1 MTAINTNV
9 NSLVTQTALRRN
21 EVEMS
26 NAMTRLSTG
35 KRINTAADDAA
46 GMAIASRMTA
56 QIKGLNQAVR
66 NAQDATSMVQ
76 TADGATQEISNMLQR
91 MRELSVQSSNG
102 TNTAD
107 DRTAL
112 DTEFQALM
120 LEVDRVAENTQWNGR
135 NVLDGSV
142 DVSETQ
148 ELGTVATSGVDDTDG
163 WISIGPGLQIGDQV
177 TYNANGGNEIDSTN
191 ITDGAS
197 AYVVGINESGA
208 VQLSGTAGGT
218 AWDTFDGSGGNDDQS
233 FTLSGSWVTY
243 QVGAN
248 SNQTVTMSFG
258 DFKIDSTDGVY
269 EQDISGWNIRT
280 EDSAN
285 TALTGL
291 TAAINKVNAQRATF
305 GSTVNRLG
313 YAIDNLANVSL
324 NAEASRSRVQDA
336 DYGAETSQLARTQ
349 IIQQAGTA
357 MLAQANALP
366 QTVLALLK

>member
-9 NSLVTQTALRRN
+9 NSLVTQNALRKN

-26 NAMTRLSTG
+26 TAMTRLSTG

-46 GMAIASRMTA
+46 GMAIASRMTS

-76 TADGATQEISNMLQR
+76 TADGATLEISNMLQR
-91 MRELSVQSSNG
+91 MRELSVQSLNG
-102 TNTAD
+102 TNTAN
-107 DRTAL
+107 DRVAL
-112 DTEFQALM
+112 DTEFQALL

-142 DVSETQ
+142 DEVQAEVNH
-148 ELGTVATSGVDDTDG
+148 GTIATSAVTIATEKITLNNHGFENGQKVKYHDG
-163 WISIGPGLQIGDQV
+163 
-177 TYNANGGNEIDSTN
+177 
-191 ITDGAS
+191 
-197 AYVVGINESGA
+197 
-208 VQLSGTAGGT
+208 GGT
-218 AWDTFDGSGGNDDQS
+218 ALAGLTNNTEYFVVGATTNDFQVSTSAGGSAVDLTGTGNAAQWFGTTS
-233 FTLSGSWVTY
+233 KHVNY

-258 DFKIDSTDGVY
+258 DFKTDSTDGVY
-269 EQDISGWNIRT
+269 GQAINYWNIKT
-280 EDSAN
+280 ESAAN
-285 TALTGL
+285 TALSGL
-291 TAAINKVNAQRATF
+291 TTSINNVNAARATF

-324 NAEASRSRVQDA
+324 NAEASRSRVEDA
-336 DYGAETSQLARTQ
+336 DYAQETSQLARTQ